1 MLKIDRIIPR
11 PYCISY
17 FSISLDKITN
27 YTEILTQKVALC
39 YFHFTCE
46 KKPGYLL
53 EAWKL

>member
-17 FSISLDKITN
+17 YSISLDKITN

-46 KKPGYLL
+46 KNPGYLF
-53 EAWKL
+53 EA